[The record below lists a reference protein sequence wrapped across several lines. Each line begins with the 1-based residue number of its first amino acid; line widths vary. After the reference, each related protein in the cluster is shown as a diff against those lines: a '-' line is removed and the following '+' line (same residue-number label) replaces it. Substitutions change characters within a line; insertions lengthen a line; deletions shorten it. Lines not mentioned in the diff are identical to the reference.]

1 MLLLKT
7 WRDIKA
13 RKGQFSAL
21 IILVALGITSFV
33 AFVSGYYNLTA
44 SADQA
49 NSELKLA
56 DFTVHVVDA
65 PRSAVDGLKNIPG
78 VAAVQGRLVI
88 DTGVDLDENTQLTGR
103 VISVPAGTHP
113 PVDDILI
120 ESGSYPAEDSPG
132 IFVNKKF
139 ASDNGI
145 GPGDRLGVWA
155 GGVKYDIEISGT
167 VTSPEYI
174 YPIRAKGE
182 LPSPKEFAVIFMTED
197 AAGQMFGLPSSYND
211 FAVSV
216 APGADREA
224 VIGEVESVLE
234 PYRVEET
241 VRQEDQPSNF
251 ALHEEIRQN
260 QSFAYFMPLVIL
272 IISALS
278 LFIALSRLVQS
289 QRGEI
294 GLAKALGYANW
305 QILLH
310 YLFFSLIIA
319 AAGAIVGFALGQIFA
334 IFITNLYTDLLGIPF
349 LESQIHIEVILW
361 SVLMSTVSCVAAGL
375 LPAYASARLLP
386 VKAMH
391 ADPTLVV
398 SGGKIPLVEK
408 LLRPILPKAFTFR
421 IPLRNVFR
429 AKRRSLYTIIGIAF
443 ALVLTISTWAMFD
456 TFNELI
462 DVHFV
467 QTENWDVT
475 AAFEVPFTAG
485 MIEDVRG
492 IEGVNNVQTALQLPA
507 RLEAGGRTHESNI
520 TAMEP
525 DQSFHYLNIS
535 EGASTNEALAGAG
548 LIMTPAIA
556 KKLGAKVGD
565 EITVS
570 SPYVKEEKLTLMSLS
585 DEAWGAPVYVSA
597 AEGRKLSGSPG
608 GIYNTLYLDVDPDQ
622 AQAIKKQL
630 YSLPGAATIMI
641 KTTLIDSIRSM
652 FDLLYTFGAIL
663 LLFGFTM
670 AFVVIY
676 NTFTANILERSREI
690 ATMRT
695 IGEDRLHLAA
705 MVTLENMFLAI
716 VGIPVGIVMGLWVA
730 NALYKSLSTEAYS
743 LKVVIYG
750 SSYAMI
756 ILSILVVLLISEI
769 PPIWRIFKLDLAEAT
784 KVIE

>member
-13 RKGQFSAL
+13 RKGQFAAL
-21 IILVALGITSFV
+21 IVLVALGITSFV
-33 AFVSGYYNLTA
+33 AFVSGYYNLSA
-44 SADQA
+44 SANQA

-65 PRSAVDGLKNIPG
+65 PRSVIARIEGVPG

-88 DTGVDLDENTQLTGR
+88 DTGVDLDENTQMTGR
-103 VISVPAGTHP
+103 IVSIPAGSHP
-113 PVDDILI
+113 AVNDVIV
-120 ESGSYPAEDSPG
+120 ESGQYPADGATG
-132 IFVNKKF
+132 ILLHKKI
-139 ASDNGI
+139 AEDNGLTQ
-145 GPGDRLGVWA
+145 GDSLGIWA
-155 GGVKYDIEISGT
+155 NGVKHELEIEGT
-167 VTSPEYI
+167 LTSAEYI

-182 LPSPKEFAVIFMTED
+182 IPSTRDFAIIFMTED
-197 AAGQMFGLPSSYND
+197 ATGQLFDRPDSYND
-211 FAVSV
+211 FAVTI

-224 VIGEVESVLE
+224 AIGEVESILE
-234 PYRVEET
+234 PHRIEET

-260 QSFAYFMPLVIL
+260 ESFAYFMPLVIL

-310 YLFFSLIIA
+310 YLLFSLIIA
-319 AAGAIVGFALGQIFA
+319 AAGALIGFALGQVFA
-334 IFITNLYTDLLGIPF
+334 WFITDLYTDLLGIPF
-349 LESQIHIEVILW
+349 LESQIHIEVIVW

-398 SGGKIPLVEK
+398 SGGRIPLVEK

-421 IPLRNVFR
+421 IPFRNVFR
-429 AKRRSLYTIIGIAF
+429 AKRRSLYTIVGIAF
-443 ALVLTISTWAMFD
+443 ALVLTISTWAIFD
-456 TFNELI
+456 TFDELI
-462 DVHFV
+462 NV
-467 QTENWDVT
+467 QFDQVEKWDV
-475 AAFEVPFTAG
+475 AATFEIPFTKAMAAEVG
-485 MIEDVRG
+485 G
-492 IEGVNNVQTALQLPA
+492 IDGVENVQAALQLPA
-507 RLEAGGRTHESNI
+507 RLEAGGLTHESII
-520 TAMEP
+520 TSMEP
-525 DQSFHYLNIS
+525 DQSFHHLNIID
-535 EGASTNEALAGAG
+535 GAAASEALRSG

-556 KKLGAKVGD
+556 KKLGVEVGD
-565 EITVS
+565 EITVR
-570 SPYVKEEKLTLMSLS
+570 SPYVKDEKLTLTALS

-597 AEGRKLSGSPG
+597 DEGKKLSGSPV
-608 GIYNTLYLDVDPDQ
+608 GIYNSLYLDVDPGQ

-630 YSLPGAATIMI
+630 YSLPGAATVLV
-641 KTTLIDSIRSM
+641 KATLIEYIRGM
-652 FDLLYTFGAIL
+652 FDFVYLFGAIL

-705 MVTLENMFLAI
+705 MITLENMFLAV
-716 VGIPVGIVMGLWVA
+716 VGIPVGIVMGLWVTR
-730 NALYKSLSTEAYS
+730 ALYQSLSTEAYS
-743 LKVVIYG
+743 LKVVLYTG
-750 SSYAMI
+750 SYVMI
-756 ILSILVVLLISEI
+756 ILSILVVLLISEM
-769 PPIWRIFKLDLAEAT
+769 PPIRRIFKLDLAEAT